1 MKNKLLFGILIVV
14 IILLIALGLL
24 IFLNNKANS
33 KKSDYVETTS
43 KIEKKIEEAKI
54 EKNEENIVTDKDNA
68 EESVLNSTRDIDLH
82 DVDGKET
89 NYEFTYKGK
98 IYSAKYT
105 KDNWHIVDSYEITNK
120 KDIEIICKALIDIY
134 PIHGRDM
141 ISYRTVEDLAYEW
154 NEHNIAYMVLPEN
167 NIWKKNTKDVD
178 LNPEDQNK
186 SLQEMYEDRTG
197 KKLNINEL
205 IKSK

>member
-33 KKSDYVETTS
+33 KKSDYVETAS

-54 EKNEENIVTDKDNA
+54 EENEDNIVTDKDNA
-68 EESVLNSTRDIDLH
+68 EESVLISTEDINLQ

-89 NYEFTYKGK
+89 NYKFTYKGK

-120 KDIEIICKALIDIY
+120 KDIEIICKALIDIH

-197 KKLNINEL
+197 KKLNIDEL

>member
-1 MKNKLLFGILIVV
+1 MKKKMIFGVLIFTIIILI
-14 IILLIALGLL
+14 IISLA
-24 IFLNNKANS
+24 IFFNNKANS
-33 KKSDYVETTS
+33 KKSEYVEANS
-43 KIEKKIEEAKI
+43 KIDNNVEETKT
-54 EKNEENIVTDKDNA
+54 EENVEDIDITK
-68 EESVLNSTRDIDLH
+68 EESVLNSTEDIDLH

-89 NYEFTYKGK
+89 NYEFTYKEK

-105 KDNWHIVDSYEITNK
+105 KDNWHIVDSYEISNK
-120 KDIEIICKALIDIY
+120 KDIEIICKALIDIH

-197 KKLNINEL
+197 KKLNIDEL